1 MDLENDGAAGTAAVW
16 AAVSPPH
23 VDGFNFHQAP
33 LPCAATGPAE
43 NNEWGGGFMGEW
55 AGGKRS
61 EEEWG
66 LEKGGDSWAVMGEE
80 GMIVEG
86 AAEAPPTPLIQA
98 IARKNISASADVS
111 PNKTATIATCV
122 TNGWDPLHLNLQPR
136 ENVQENLQE
145 KPQWQVGQGNDG
157 SCLTTSPSAATS
169 AGGGCASQRSLG
181 GVTPS
186 AATSAYAAGAS
197 FGPANVA
204 PAIPHLTLP
213 PSASF
218 TGPPP
223 SAAAAHGTGNQ
234 TTECGGRVPAAWF
247 TPTATSATNVSPA
260 SLMSALGSLQG
271 KIAALQLLI
280 PLVAQSGPEPA
291 VREQQEA
298 AAMGVAAVIQQ
309 VALAAVGL
317 LPPRLQAQLLLPD
330 IAGVVRAEQ
339 AERQAEQEQAAPQCA
354 EHRSAEKQLDEA
366 QRERGQQEAMMMAL
380 AQALQLQ
387 EQQQQE
393 QQQEQQQQ
401 EHEPQEQK
409 HYPAAP
415 SPPPPPPCE
424 VSLPTFAPGASPP
437 SAAPPPAPLAPAN
450 PLAVPAA
457 APLLPHFPPPLASP
471 APASPDSAAA
481 SGAGAS
487 TEGDDSEAVK
497 EGEQNRAGG
506 SKRGRDLDCEVEAA
520 MGEGPPKQAKLEESQ
535 AVDAFG
541 KEAAPAVVF
550 ATASRSASGTA
561 SEAAPGAASGGES
574 MEEGYAGSKAAAGSA
589 DTTATATASDTATVT
604 ATASDSDEEAAAAS
618 SGGGTG
624 WGAEGVRMGEWMI
637 VELRVAELTNDQMHF
652 CDACGKGFKREANL
666 RMHIK
671 GHSRM
676 APMHPAAASPPFSS
690 SLSPSVDP
698 AQCRFSCPVAGC
710 KRHREHA
717 AFQPLKT
724 VLCVRNHYRRSHC
737 PKLLACSRCGG
748 AKRFAVLA
756 DLRTHEKH
764 CGLTSWTC
772 SCGSRFSHKD
782 KLMAH
787 LVTFIGHSAVSPGN
801 NRV

>member
-16 AAVSPPH
+16 ATVSLPQIPL
-23 VDGFNFHQAP
+23 VDGFSFHQAP
-33 LPCAATGPAE
+33 LPCEAAGSAE
-43 NNEWGGGFMGEW
+43 NNEWGSRFMGEW
-55 AGGKRS
+55 ADGKCS
-61 EEEWG
+61 EEQWRLENKGDNWG
-66 LEKGGDSWAVMGEE
+66 AMGEE
-80 GMIVEG
+80 RMVVEG

-98 IARKNISASADVS
+98 IARKNISASAKVS
-111 PNKTATIATCV
+111 PNNGASVATRL

-136 ENVQENLQE
+136 ENVQEYLQE
-145 KPQWQVGQGNDG
+145 KTQWQVGQGNDG

-169 AGGGCASQRSLG
+169 AGGGCASRRSLG

-186 AATSAYAAGAS
+186 AATSAYAAGVS
-197 FGPANVA
+197 FGA
-204 PAIPHLTLP
+204 AIPLLTLP

-223 SAAAAHGTGNQ
+223 SAAASHGTGNQ
-234 TTECGGRVPAAWF
+234 TTECGGHVPAAWF

-280 PLVAQSGPEPA
+280 PLVAQSSPAPA

-298 AAMGVAAVIQQ
+298 AAVGVAAVIQQ

-339 AERQAEQEQAAPQCA
+339 IRAKQEQSAQQYA
-354 EHRSAEKQLDEA
+354 EMGNADQSAEKRDEA
-366 QRERGQQEAMMMAL
+366 EAQGQAEAEGVQQPHMQEAMMMAL

-387 EQQQQE
+387 EQQQQ
-393 QQQEQQQQ
+393 QQQQ
-401 EHEPQEQK
+401 EPQQQQHEQQQ
-409 HYPAAP
+409 PALPTAP
-415 SPPPPPPCE
+415 SPPPPA
-424 VSLPTFAPGASPP
+424 VAMSLPLFSPVAAPP
-437 SAAPPPAPLAPAN
+437 SAAPAPADPLAGPT
-450 PLAVPAA
+450 A
-457 APLLPHFPPPLASP
+457 APLLPHPPPPLASP
-471 APASPDSAAA
+471 VSAAA

-487 TEGDDSEAVK
+487 TGEDDAEVGEEGGEKA
-497 EGEQNRAGG
+497 GEQGNTER
-506 SKRGRDLDCEVEAA
+506 SKRGREHDGEMEAA
-520 MGEGPPKQAKLEESQ
+520 MGERPLKQAKLEEGQ
-535 AVDAFG
+535 A
-541 KEAAPAVVF
+541 AAPA
-550 ATASRSASGTA
+550 TAIEPASGTA

-574 MEEGYAGSKAAAGSA
+574 MKDCYEGSKAAASGSA
-589 DTTATATASDTATVT
+589 DTAIVTATATVSYTAT

-618 SGGGTG
+618 SGGGAG
-624 WGAEGVRMGEWMI
+624 WGAEGVRVGEWMI
-637 VELRVAELTNDQMHF
+637 VELRVAELSNDQMHF

-671 GHSRM
+671 AHGRM
-676 APMHPAAASPPFSS
+676 NPMHPAASPPPLSS
-690 SLSPSVDP
+690 FPSSTPVDP

-772 SCGSRFSHKD
+772 SCGSRFSRKD

-801 NRV
+801 NRA

>member
-16 AAVSPPH
+16 ATVSPPQIPL
-23 VDGFNFHQAP
+23 VDGFSFHQAP
-33 LPCAATGPAE
+33 PPCAAAGSAE

-55 AGGKRS
+55 ADGKCS
-61 EEEWG
+61 EEQWR
-66 LEKGGDSWAVMGEE
+66 LENKGDSWGAMREE
-80 GMIVEG
+80 GMVVEG

-98 IARKNISASADVS
+98 IARKNISASAEVS
-111 PNKTATIATCV
+111 PNNGASAATRL

-145 KPQWQVGQGNDG
+145 KLQWQVGQGNDG

-169 AGGGCASQRSLG
+169 AGGGCASRRSLG

-186 AATSAYAAGAS
+186 AATSAYAAGVS
-197 FGPANVA
+197 FGPAIVA
-204 PAIPHLTLP
+204 PAIPLLTLP

-223 SAAAAHGTGNQ
+223 SAAASHGTGNQ
-234 TTECGGRVPAAWF
+234 TTECGGHVSAAWF

-280 PLVAQSGPEPA
+280 PLVAQSGPAAA

-298 AAMGVAAVIQQ
+298 AAVGVAAVIQQ

-339 AERQAEQEQAAPQCA
+339 MCAEQAERQAGQEQSALQCA
-354 EHRSAEKQLDEA
+354 ENEQRSAENQLEEA

-387 EQQQQE
+387 EQQQQ
-393 QQQEQQQQ
+393 Q
-401 EHEPQEQK
+401 HEPQEQK
-409 HYPAAP
+409 HYPVAP

-437 SAAPPPAPLAPAN
+437 SAAPPPAPLAPAD

-520 MGEGPPKQAKLEESQ
+520 MGEGPLKQAKLEESQ
-535 AVDAFG
+535 AADAFG

-550 ATASRSASGTA
+550 ETASRSASGTA

-574 MEEGYAGSKAAAGSA
+574 MEGGYEGPKAAAGSA

-618 SGGGTG
+618 SGGG
-624 WGAEGVRMGEWMI
+624 AGEWMI

-671 GHSRM
+671 AHGRM
-676 APMHPAAASPPFSS
+676 APTHPAASPPPLSS

-772 SCGSRFSHKD
+772 SCGSRFSRKD

-801 NRV
+801 NRA

>member
-16 AAVSPPH
+16 APVSPPQIPL
-23 VDGFNFHQAP
+23 VDGFSFHQAP
-33 LPCAATGPAE
+33 LPCAAAKSTE
-43 NNEWGGGFMGEW
+43 NNEWGGGFMVEW

-61 EEEWG
+61 EEWG
-66 LEKGGDSWAVMGEE
+66 VENGGDSWGVMGEE
-80 GMIVEG
+80 EMIVEG
-86 AAEAPPTPLIQA
+86 VAEAPPTPLIQA
-98 IARKNISASADVS
+98 RNNISASADVS
-111 PNKTATIATCV
+111 PKKTATVATCV
-122 TNGWDPLHLNLQPR
+122 TNGWDPLHLNLQSR
-136 ENVQENLQE
+136 EIVQKNLQE

-157 SCLTTSPSAATS
+157 SCLTTSPTAATP
-169 AGGGCASQRSLG
+169 ARGGCASRRSLG

-186 AATSAYAAGAS
+186 AATSSYAAGAS
-197 FGPANVA
+197 FGPANAA
-204 PAIPHLTLP
+204 PAIPLLTLP

-218 TGPPP
+218 TGSPP
-223 SAAAAHGTGNQ
+223 SAAASHGTGTQ
-234 TTECGGRVPAAWF
+234 TMECGGHVPAAWF
-247 TPTATSATNVSPA
+247 TPTATSATNVPPA

-298 AAMGVAAVIQQ
+298 AAVGVAAVIQQ

-339 AERQAEQEQAAPQCA
+339 MRAEQEQLAQKYA
-354 EHRSAEKQLDEA
+354 ELGNADQSAEKQQVEAEA
-366 QRERGQQEAMMMAL
+366 QGQAEAEGVQQQPHMQEAMMMAL

-393 QQQEQQQQ
+393 QQQQQ
-401 EHEPQEQK
+401 HEQK
-409 HYPAAP
+409 PLALPTAP
-415 SPPPPPPCE
+415 SPPLPPAI
-424 VSLPTFAPGASPP
+424 TMFAPDAAAP
-437 SAAPPPAPLAPAN
+437 SAAPPPAPLALAD
-450 PLAVPAA
+450 PLAGPADT
-457 APLLPHFPPPLASP
+457 LLPRPPPPLASP
-471 APASPDSAAA
+471 VSAAA

-487 TEGDDSEAVK
+487 TGEGESEAGQEGGDK
-497 EGEQNRAGG
+497 EGEQERSGG
-506 SKRGRDLDCEVEAA
+506 SKRRREYDDEMEAA
-520 MGEGPPKQAKLEESQ
+520 MGEGPLKQAKVAESQ
-535 AVDAFG
+535 AADASG
-541 KEAAPAVVF
+541 EEAAPTSQHPGA
-550 ATASRSASGTA
+550 ASRSASGTA
-561 SEAAPGAASGGES
+561 SEAAAGAASGGES
-574 MEEGYAGSKAAAGSA
+574 MGEGCEGSKA
-589 DTTATATASDTATVT
+589 DTDTVAATAS
-604 ATASDSDEEAAAAS
+604 ASDSGEEAAAAS
-618 SGGGTG
+618 SGGGAG
-624 WGAEGVRMGEWMI
+624 WGAEGVRVGEWMV
-637 VELRVAELTNDQMHF
+637 VEMRVAELTNDQMHF

-671 GHSRM
+671 AHGRM
-676 APMHPAAASPPFSS
+676 TPNHPAASPPPLSS
-690 SLSPSVDP
+690 SLSPPVDP
-698 AQCRFSCPVAGC
+698 AQFRFSCPVAGC
-710 KRHREHA
+710 KRHREHV

-772 SCGSRFSHKD
+772 SCGSRFSRKD

-801 NRV
+801 NRA

>member
-1 MDLENDGAAGTAAVW
+1 MDLENDGAAGTGAVW
-16 AAVSPPH
+16 AAVSPPQIPL
-23 VDGFNFHQAP
+23 VDGFSFHQAP
-33 LPCAATGPAE
+33 LPCAAAGSAE

-66 LEKGGDSWAVMGEE
+66 LEKGGDSWGAMGEE

-98 IARKNISASADVS
+98 IARKNISASAEVS
-111 PNKTATIATCV
+111 PNKGASVATRF
-122 TNGWDPLHLNLQPR
+122 TNGWDPLHLN
-136 ENVQENLQE
+136 VQENLQE
-145 KPQWQVGQGNDG
+145 KPKWQVGQGNDG

-169 AGGGCASQRSLG
+169 AGGGCASRGNLG
-181 GVTPS
+181 RETPF
-186 AATSAYAAGAS
+186 AATSACATGAS
-197 FGPANVA
+197 FGPAGLA
-204 PAIPHLTLP
+204 PAIPLLTLP

-223 SAAAAHGTGNQ
+223 SAASPHGTGIQ
-234 TTECGGRVPAAWF
+234 TTECGAHVPSAWF
-247 TPTATSATNVSPA
+247 TPSATSATNVSPA

-280 PLVAQSGPEPA
+280 PLVAQSGPAPA

-298 AAMGVAAVIQQ
+298 AAVGVAAVIQQ

-330 IAGVVRAEQ
+330 IAGVLRAEQ
-339 AERQAEQEQAAPQCA
+339 MRAEKERSALQHAELGSADQ
-354 EHRSAEKQLDEA
+354 SAEKQQDEA
-366 QRERGQQEAMMMAL
+366 EAQGQAEAEGGQQPHMQEAMMMAL

-387 EQQQQE
+387 EQQQQ
-393 QQQEQQQQ
+393 QQQK
-401 EHEPQEQK
+401 PLAL
-409 HYPAAP
+409 PTAP
-415 SPPPPPPCE
+415 SPPPPA
-424 VSLPTFAPGASPP
+424 VAMFAPDAASP
-437 SAAPPPAPLAPAN
+437 SAAPPPAPLAPAV
-450 PLAVPAA
+450 PLAGPTA
-457 APLLPHFPPPLASP
+457 APPLPHPPPPLASP
-471 APASPDSAAA
+471 VSAAA
-481 SGAGAS
+481 SGPGAS
-487 TEGDDSEAVK
+487 TGEADAEARDEGRD
-497 EGEQNRAGG
+497 EGEQGRAGG
-506 SKRGRDLDCEVEAA
+506 SKRGRDVDGEMGTAA
-520 MGEGPPKQAKLEESQ
+520 GEGPLKQAKVVDDQ
-535 AVDAFG
+535 AADAFG
-541 KEAAPAVVF
+541 EDEAPTITLE
-550 ATASRSASGTA
+550 TASRSASGTA
-561 SEAAPGAASGGES
+561 SEVAPGAASAGES
-574 MEEGYAGSKAAAGSA
+574 MGDGCTGSKAAAGSA
-589 DTTATATASDTATVT
+589 DTT
-604 ATASDSDEEAAAAS
+604 TASDSDEEAAAAS
-618 SGGGTG
+618 SGGRAG

-671 GHSRM
+671 AHGHM
-676 APMHPAAASPPFSS
+676 APMHPAASPPSFSS
-690 SLSPSVDP
+690 SPSPPVDP

-710 KRHREHA
+710 KRHREHV

-772 SCGSRFSHKD
+772 SCGSRFSRKD

-801 NRV
+801 NRA

>member
-16 AAVSPPH
+16 ATVSPPQIPL
-23 VDGFNFHQAP
+23 VDGFSFHQAP
-33 LPCAATGPAE
+33 LPCTAAGSAE
-43 NNEWGGGFMGEW
+43 NNEWGGGLMGEW
-55 AGGKRS
+55 AGGKCS
-61 EEEWG
+61 EKEWG
-66 LEKGGDSWAVMGEE
+66 LENGGDSWGAMGEE

-111 PNKTATIATCV
+111 TNNTATVATCV
-122 TNGWDPLHLNLQPR
+122 TNGWDPLHLNLQPQ
-136 ENVQENLQE
+136 ENVQGNPQE
-145 KPQWQVGQGNDG
+145 KPRWQVGHGNDG
-157 SCLTTSPSAATS
+157 SCLSTSPSAATS
-169 AGGGCASQRSLG
+169 AGGGCASRRSLG

-197 FGPANVA
+197 FGPANAA
-204 PAIPHLTLP
+204 PAIPLLTLP

-223 SAAAAHGTGNQ
+223 SAAAAHGTGTK
-234 TTECGGRVPAAWF
+234 TTECGGHVPAAWF

-298 AAMGVAAVIQQ
+298 AAVGVAAVIQQ

-339 AERQAEQEQAAPQCA
+339 MRAEQEQSAQKYA
-354 EHRSAEKQLDEA
+354 ELGNADQSAEKRQ
-366 QRERGQQEAMMMAL
+366 
-380 AQALQLQ
+380 
-387 EQQQQE
+387 
-393 QQQEQQQQ
+393 
-401 EHEPQEQK
+401 
-409 HYPAAP
+409 
-415 SPPPPPPCE
+415 
-424 VSLPTFAPGASPP
+424 
-437 SAAPPPAPLAPAN
+437 
-450 PLAVPAA
+450 
-457 APLLPHFPPPLASP
+457 
-471 APASPDSAAA
+471 
-481 SGAGAS
+481 
-487 TEGDDSEAVK
+487 
-497 EGEQNRAGG
+497 
-506 SKRGRDLDCEVEAA
+506 
-520 MGEGPPKQAKLEESQ
+520 
-535 AVDAFG
+535 
-541 KEAAPAVVF
+541 
-550 ATASRSASGTA
+550 
-561 SEAAPGAASGGES
+561 
-574 MEEGYAGSKAAAGSA
+574 
-589 DTTATATASDTATVT
+589 
-604 ATASDSDEEAAAAS
+604 
-618 SGGGTG
+618 
-624 WGAEGVRMGEWMI
+624 
-637 VELRVAELTNDQMHF
+637 LTNDQMHF
-652 CDACGKGFKREANL
+652 CDTCGKGFKREANL

-671 GHSRM
+671 AHGRVT
-676 APMHPAAASPPFSS
+676 PNHPAASPPPFSS
-690 SLSPSVDP
+690 FPSPPVDP

-772 SCGSRFSHKD
+772 SCGSRFSRKD

-801 NRV
+801 NRA